1 MEKEKRSYWKLF
13 LSTFYLSAFTFG
25 GGYAALPLI
34 EHQVIEIHQW
44 LTMSE
49 FTDLLTI
56 SQMTPGPIA
65 LNASTLVG
73 TKVGGLLGA
82 IIATIGCVTPSCI
95 IVMTLA
101 YFYYKYNNLTIVKK
115 VLDMLR
121 PVVVALI
128 GAAGLSIIVS
138 AFWGEKV
145 MGSLGEINKIAV
157 VLFLIGVGVL
167 KKFKLNP
174 VTVIFISGIVGVFVY
189 SGIL

>member
-1 MEKEKRSYWKLF
+1 
-13 LSTFYLSAFTFG
+13 
-25 GGYAALPLI
+25 
-34 EHQVIEIHQW
+34 
-44 LTMSE
+44 MSE

-65 LNASTLVG
+65 LNASTFVG

-82 IIATIGCVTPSCI
+82 VIATVGCVTPSCI
-95 IVMTLA
+95 IVMVLA

-115 VLDMLR
+115 S
-121 PVVVALI
+121 I
-128 GAAGLSIIVS
+128 GCIMTCCSCFNWSSWAFYYSISI
-138 AFWGEKV
+138 FGKKII
-145 MGSLGEINKIAV
+145 GSLDDINKIAV

>member
-1 MEKEKRSYWKLF
+1 MIYLTLYWSFVQIGLF
-13 LSTFYLSAFTFG
+13 SIG

-65 LNASTLVG
+65 LNASTFVG

-157 VLFLIGVGVL
+157 VLFLVGVGVL
-167 KKFKLNP
+167 RKFKLNP
-174 VTVIFISGIVGVFVY
+174 VTIIFVSGVIGVVVY

>member
-1 MEKEKRSYWKLF
+1 MIYLTLYWSFVQIGLF
-13 LSTFYLSAFTFG
+13 SIG

-65 LNASTLVG
+65 LNASTFVG

-82 IIATIGCVTPSCI
+82 IIATVGCVTPSCI

-101 YFYYKYNNLTIVKK
+101 YFYYKYNNLAVVKK
-115 VLDMLR
+115 VLDVLR

-128 GAAGLSIIVS
+128 GSAGLSIIVS

-145 MGSLGEINKIAV
+145 IGSLENINKIAV
-157 VLFLIGVGVL
+157 VLFLLGVGIL
-167 KKFKLNP
+167 RKFKLSP
-174 VTVIFISGIVGVFVY
+174 VTIIFVSGIVGVIIY
-189 SGIL
+189 SGII

>member
-65 LNASTLVG
+65 LNASTFVG